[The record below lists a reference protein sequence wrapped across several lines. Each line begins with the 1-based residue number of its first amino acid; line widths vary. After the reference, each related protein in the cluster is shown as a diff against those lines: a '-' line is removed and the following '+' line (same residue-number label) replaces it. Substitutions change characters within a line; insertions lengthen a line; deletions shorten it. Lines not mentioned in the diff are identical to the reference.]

1 MGNSSSVEDL
11 KKESERLKREM
22 AKMEESNQ
30 QLLESRLNDQLKAMK
45 DDVEAQVPWSRQ
57 TSYLK

>member
-45 DDVEAQVPWSRQ
+45 DDVEAQVP
-57 TSYLK
+57 